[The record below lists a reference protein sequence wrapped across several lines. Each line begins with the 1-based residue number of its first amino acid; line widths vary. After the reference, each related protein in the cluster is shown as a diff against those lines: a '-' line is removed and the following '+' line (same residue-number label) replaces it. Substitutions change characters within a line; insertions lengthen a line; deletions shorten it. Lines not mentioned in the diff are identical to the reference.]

1 VDDVFDEAFR
11 QLGSVD
17 RVACSLLNESTLL
30 LESDN
35 GLRIEIPVR
44 RAKGILRLMC
54 ARLAVRASE
63 WARREVSPY
72 GDSIVFDLVKS
83 GLRCAICFPNTP
95 DVQKLEM
102 ARVEVQDG
110 SDRIAPAATP
120 ARAATDAVTR
130 N

>member
-72 GDSIVFDLVKS
+72 GDSIVFDLVKAAYAVRS
-83 GLRCAICFPNTP
+83 ASRTRRMFRSSRWRGLRS
-95 DVQKLEM
+95 KM
-102 ARVEVQDG
+102 AP
-110 SDRIAPAATP
+110 IA
-120 ARAATDAVTR
+120 
-130 N
+130 